1 MARTFPGGSTVDR
14 VFPPTLLERA
24 DPSWKEEYVADLTG
38 LGTASYSHDATVSI
52 NGVTWKSE
60 TDPVAGGDPE
70 GTINSDGN
78 GLTILSDG
86 DSVDNIVTGITCPTF
101 SFKLLDAIPDL
112 SNLDTI
118 SVQVLAVELSTRNES
133 YEGYGTAL
141 YTPHASGLDDVTQLL
156 FAKNWCVPDGTG
168 SWSGGYDSVWWGC
181 GGAKAASSGTA
192 GGGTIDTDTTSGI
205 VNARNIAM
213 ETLFSFNGQ
222 TGVVGHTVSTSTSL
236 TPFTSF
242 GKNRRYVSTD
252 VLASVVGASQAWV
265 KATSETVSTLNTT
278 NPPTWSLQASTAR
291 FGIGAFTADDNDED
305 NFSVRFTRVRVLR
318 LGGSGGGAV

>member
-1 MARTFPGGSTVDR
+1 MARTFPGGNTVDR

-38 LGTASYSHDATVSI
+38 LGTASYAHDATVSI

-101 SFKLLDAIPDL
+101 SFKLLDAI
-112 SNLDTI
+112 
-118 SVQVLAVELSTRNES
+118 QM
-133 YEGYGTAL
+133 
-141 YTPHASGLDDVTQLL
+141 L
-156 FAKNWCVPDGTG
+156 FAKNWCVPDGSG

-181 GGAKAASSGTA
+181 GGAKGASSGTD
-192 GGGTIDTDTTSGI
+192 GGGTIDTDTASGI

-265 KATSETVSTLNTT
+265 KATSETVSTLNAT

-291 FGIGAFTADDNDED
+291 FGIGVFTADDNDED
-305 NFSVRFTRVRVLR
+305 NFSARFTRVRVLR